1 MLKEK
6 FGSAFS
12 FLQASSP
19 PLIGV
24 DISSSALKLVELS
37 ETGKGAYRL
46 ERYAVEPLPKDVVTD
61 GNIANLD
68 QVADALRRA
77 HKRLGSRNR
86 HVALALPAAMV
97 ITKKIIVPTGQTEE
111 ELELQVETEANQYI
125 PFALD
130 EVNLDFQILGPAP
143 NNADEVEVLI
153 AASRKEK
160 VEDRV
165 AIAEAAG
172 LKPRVMDVES
182 YATEEAFQMIAPS
195 LPANG
200 RDQNIAFVDIGA
212 HVTHFYVLRNNQ
224 FLFSRDQGFGGN
236 QLTYDIQR
244 AFNLSPEEAESAKKN
259 QGLPENY
266 DADVLQP
273 FMETLA
279 LEVTRAL
286 QFFFTSTSYNQVD
299 QIVLAGGCAL
309 LPGLDELVAKRAGV
323 ATIVANPFAG
333 MATADRVRPRQLAQ
347 DAPQLLIATGLAMRS
362 FE

>member
-12 FLQASSP
+12 FLQATSP

-46 ERYAVEPLPKDVVTD
+46 ERYAVEPLAKDVVTD

-68 QVADALRRA
+68 QVSEALRRA

-86 HVALALPAAMV
+86 NVALALPAAMV

-200 RDQNIAFVDIGA
+200 RDQNIALVDIGA
-212 HVTHFYVLRNNQ
+212 HVMHFYVLRNNQ
-224 FLFSRDQGFGGN
+224 ILFSRDQAFGGN
-236 QLTYDIQR
+236 QLTHEIQR
-244 AFNLSPEEAESAKKN
+244 AFNLSPEEAESAKKSA
-259 QGLPENY
+259 GLPENY

-279 LEVTRAL
+279 LEITRAL
-286 QFFFTSTSYNQVD
+286 QFFFTSTSYSQVD
-299 QIVLAGGCAL
+299 QVVLAGGCAL
-309 LPGLDELVAKRAGV
+309 VPGLDELVAKRAGV
-323 ATIVANPFAG
+323 NTIVGNPFAN
-333 MATADRVRPRQLAQ
+333 MSVSDRIRPRQLAA
-347 DAPQLLIATGLAMRS
+347 DAPLLLIGCGLALRS
-362 FE
+362 FN

>member
-46 ERYAVEPLPKDVVTD
+46 ERYAVEPLAKDVVAD

-86 HVALALPAAMV
+86 NVALALPAAMV

-130 EVNLDFQILGPAP
+130 EVNLDFQILGPAQK
-143 NNADEVEVLI
+143 NA
-153 AASRKEK
+153 
-160 VEDRV
+160 
-165 AIAEAAG
+165 
-172 LKPRVMDVES
+172 
-182 YATEEAFQMIAPS
+182 
-195 LPANG
+195 
-200 RDQNIAFVDIGA
+200 
-212 HVTHFYVLRNNQ
+212 
-224 FLFSRDQGFGGN
+224 
-236 QLTYDIQR
+236 
-244 AFNLSPEEAESAKKN
+244 
-259 QGLPENY
+259 GLPENY

-279 LEVTRAL
+279 LEITRAL
-286 QFFFTSTSYNQVD
+286 QFFFTSTSYSQVD
-299 QIVLAGGCAL
+299 QVVLAGGCAL
-309 LPGLDELVAKRAGV
+309 VPGLDELVAKRAGV
-323 ATIVANPFAG
+323 NAIVGNPFAN
-333 MATADRVRPRQLAQ
+333 MSVSDRIRPRQLAT
-347 DAPQLLIATGLAMRS
+347 DAPLLLIACGLAMRG